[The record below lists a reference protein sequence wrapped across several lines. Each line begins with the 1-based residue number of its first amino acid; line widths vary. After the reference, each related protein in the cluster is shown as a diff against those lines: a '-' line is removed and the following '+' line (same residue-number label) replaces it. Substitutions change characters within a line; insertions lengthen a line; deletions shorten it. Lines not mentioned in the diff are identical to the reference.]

1 MEYCCRW
8 HCIVENGVY
17 KSAMSLIKAADSD
30 GNAGV
35 GNILYRSAMAWI
47 IAADSDGNAL

>member
-1 MEYCCRW
+1 
-8 HCIVENGVY
+8 
-17 KSAMSLIKAADSD
+17 MSLIKAADSD